1 VAGAAQQNVRR
12 ATFMTTGFRSFDE
25 EITKVLLPTL
35 RARGYTQLNVM
46 SQLFVKGRMLLCFE
60 YDFRDK
66 AYVYF
71 GAFDKPINIHFPD
84 APLDGWREKSF
95 GYEYWL
101 FKLGHDP
108 GPFTGACGGQE
119 REGLQLPDFELIC
132 KTVKE
137 TLPNVEEYA
146 SNN

>member
-1 VAGAAQQNVRR
+1 
-12 ATFMTTGFRSFDE
+12 MTTGFRRFDE
-25 EITKVLLPTL
+25 EIGNVLLPIL
-35 RARGYTQLNVM
+35 RDRGYVQIDVM
-46 SQLFVKGRMLLCFE
+46 RQLFVKGRMLLCFE

-71 GAFDKPINIHFPD
+71 GVFDKPINTQFPD
-84 APLDGWREKSF
+84 PNLNDWKRKVY

-108 GPFTGACGGQE
+108 KKLTYAYGDQE
-119 REGLQLPDFELIC
+119 QNGLRLPDFEFIC

-137 TLPNVEEYA
+137 TLPGVEEYA
-146 SNN
+146 SNC